1 MQLLNIPPAGWTV
14 IYVLIT
20 LILVIMASKTVLGWV
35 FIPTDKSGLVDKK
48 WSLKGDLPQGRIIAT
63 KGEAGTQAELLAPGL
78 HWFKWWW
85 MYSIKNI
92 DPIEIA
98 SGQIGVVNA
107 MNGQTLE
114 SGSILSKT
122 VTDSENFQD
131 AAKFLDN
138 GGVMGV
144 QRQFLRNGVY
154 RINTAMFKV
163 TTHPTTIIKSGQIGI
178 VTTFDGKPIES
189 GEIAAREGIKHNGFQ
204 DADMFL
210 NNGGYRGLQQ
220 EVLPPGE
227 YFINPEFAKV
237 EGQEQIFIPIGH
249 VGVVTSFVGDAPEDT
264 SGLEF
269 KHGIIVSNGQ
279 KGVQNTPLNPG
290 LYPINERICKV
301 EVVPTTNVVL
311 NWANAKTEAHEL
323 DSHLSTIKARTKDGF
338 GINLDVSQI
347 INIPHDEAPKVIARF
362 GTLKNLI
369 SQVLEPTIGNYFRNS
384 VQESLALE
392 FITQRKQRQSEA
404 KKYIVDVLREYN
416 VAGVDTLIGDV
427 VPPEQLMEPIREKH
441 IADQTELMY
450 IQKKKAEV
458 TRRGLETAT
467 AEANIEGQVVN
478 SKMEVEISQRHAE
491 SIVKTQEGA
500 SRAQVLK
507 AEAEATTTKM
517 KAESESEAIKL
528 KANAEAE
535 ATKATGNA
543 KAEIVKSVGL
553 AEAEVT
559 KATGNAKA
567 EIVKSV
573 GLAEAEVIGSKGKAT
588 AEAYKLQIAS
598 LGNDNFASIE
608 IAKQVAEGQIQLVPY
623 ISNSG
628 GDGTPANS
636 IIAMQTLDM
645 LGVKFPPNTKSQVI
659 ERDEQK

>member
-20 LILVIMASKTVLGWV
+20 LILVVLASKTVLGWV

-63 KGEAGTQAELLAPGL
+63 KGEAGTQAQLLAPGL

-92 DPIEIA
+92 DPIKIE

-107 MNGQTLE
+107 KNGQTLE
-114 SGSILSKT
+114 SGCILSKT
-122 VTDSENFQD
+122 VVDAENFQD
-131 AAKFLDN
+131 AAKFLDE

-144 QRQFLRNGVY
+144 QRQFLRNGIY
-154 RINTAMFKV
+154 RINTAMFEIN
-163 TTHPTTIIKSGQIGI
+163 TQSTTIIKSGEIGI
-178 VTTFDGKPIES
+178 VTTYDGKQIES
-189 GEIAAREGIKHNGFQ
+189 GEIAAMEGVKHNSFQ

-227 YFINPEFAKV
+227 YFINTEFAKV
-237 EGQEQIFIPIGH
+237 EAQEQVFIPIGH
-249 VGVVTSFVGDAPEDT
+249 VGVVTSFVGDVPEDT
-264 SGLEF
+264 SGSEF

-279 KGVQNTPLNPG
+279 KGVQNVPLNPG
-290 LYPINERICKV
+290 MYPINKRICKV
-301 EVVPTTNVVL
+301 EIVPTTNVVL

-392 FITQRKQRQSEA
+392 FITERKQRQTEA
-404 KKYIVDVLREYN
+404 KGYIINVLREYN
-416 VAGVDTLIGDV
+416 VAGVDTLIGDA

-450 IQKKKAEV
+450 IQKRKAET
-458 TRRGLETAT
+458 TRKSLETAT
-467 AEANIEGQVVN
+467 AEANIESQVVN
-478 SKMEVEISQRHAE
+478 SKMEVEIAQRHAE

-500 SRAQVLK
+500 SQAQVLK
-507 AEAEATTTKM
+507 AQAEAKTTKLNAEAQAEAT
-517 KAESESEAIKL
+517 KL

-553 AEAEVT
+553 AEAEVIE
-559 KATGNAKA
+559 KK
-567 EIVKSV
+567 
-573 GLAEAEVIGSKGKAT
+573 GLAEAA
-588 AEAYKLQIAS
+588 AYKAQIES
-598 LGNDNFASIE
+598 IEPDNFRAIE
-608 IAKQVAEGQIQLVPY
+608 VAKAIAEGGLQLVPY
-623 ISNSG
+623 ISG
-628 GDGTPANS
+628 GGADGSAANN
-636 IIAMQTLDM
+636 IIAMQTLEM
-645 LGVKFPPNTKSQVI
+645 LGVKLSKHGAVDANAAIKQNWK
-659 ERDEQK
+659 DEVKKEK